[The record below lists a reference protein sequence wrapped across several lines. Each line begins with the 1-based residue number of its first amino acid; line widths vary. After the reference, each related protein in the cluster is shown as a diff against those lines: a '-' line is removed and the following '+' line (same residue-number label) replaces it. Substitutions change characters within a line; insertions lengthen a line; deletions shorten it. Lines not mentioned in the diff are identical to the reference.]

1 MTKVVEIFIVRPT
14 VGSSKYTDDAC
25 HFAAHAD
32 DVEGRGGRG
41 VSADHTIR
49 ANRFELPL
57 MRSLQVLG
65 GSQEQR

>member
-1 MTKVVEIFIVRPT
+1 MRPT

-41 VSADHTIR
+41 VSADRGTPSK
-49 ANRFELPL
+49 NLNML
-57 MRSLQVLG
+57 LVRSLDLPNP
-65 GSQEQR
+65 